1 MLKGLDEIDQM
12 IIDLLLEDARISY
25 VDIADK
31 VHLSRVAVKSR
42 IKALEDEGVIEKYVT
57 VINPDRMDNIVSIFF
72 DMEFEPSRIE
82 EASEIMVKN
91 PAFVQILRVT
101 GPCKLHVHAI
111 IGVDDDMEI
120 LLRDVVYKLPGLKRL
135 SYDTVIG
142 RIKDVKG
149 MRI

>member
-1 MLKGLDEIDQM
+1 MLKGIDEIDQQ
-12 IIDLLLEDARISY
+12 IIDLLLEDARMSY
-25 VDIADK
+25 VDIAEK

-42 IKALEDEGVIEKYVT
+42 ILALEEEGVIEKYVA

-72 DMEFEPSRIE
+72 DMEFEPTLIE
-82 EASEIMVKN
+82 EAAAIMAEN

-111 IGVDDDMEI
+111 IGVDEDMES
-120 LLRDVVYKLPGLKRL
+120 LLKDVVYELPGLRKL

-149 MRI
+149 MRL